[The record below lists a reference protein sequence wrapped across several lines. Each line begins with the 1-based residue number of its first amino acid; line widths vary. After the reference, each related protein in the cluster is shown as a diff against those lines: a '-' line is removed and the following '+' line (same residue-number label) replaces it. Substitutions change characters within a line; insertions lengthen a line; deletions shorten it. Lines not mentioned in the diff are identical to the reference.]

1 ITFRQSEP
9 RHAGVEPTLRV
20 IAEARAD
27 LDGIVSKM
35 GRDEVGEPLDV
46 VPGGADGFK
55 DPRLKH
61 SSAREWMGRRAKAA
75 AEAS

>member
-1 ITFRQSEP
+1 
-9 RHAGVEPTLRV
+9 V

-46 VPGGADGFK
+46 VPGGTDGFK
-55 DPRLKH
+55 DPMLKH
-61 SSAREWMGRRAKAA
+61 SAAR
-75 AEAS
+75 